1 MTASWKSR
9 VARLVRAVAVA
20 RAWYDLVADTHPDL
34 SRARLAALREREL
47 GCAVVHVRRLEGA
60 LHVGTPVGLALLIP
74 RLLGV
79 RLGSWLVDRELHDA
93 LRRAHRRVTD
103 ADRPELEVATR
114 FIGLFRNSPGPA
126 CAPLAQMQRS
136 ERLR

>member
-20 RAWYDLVADTHPDL
+20 RAWHDLMADTHPDMT
-34 SRARLAALREREL
+34 RARLAALREREL
-47 GCAVVHVRRLEGA
+47 GCAVVHVRRLHGA
-60 LHVGTPVGLALLIP
+60 IRVGTPVQLALLIP
-74 RLLGV
+74 RMVGY

-103 ADRPELEVATR
+103 EDRAELEVATR

-126 CAPLAQMQRS
+126 CASLARMERS